1 MTQPDQSLVRFTPYG
16 ANGGAHE
23 PIVMS
28 YEDFYEGTD
37 SPVDDS
43 EWIRTNRVIAIAIEV
58 YGDRGK
64 FQSFSINIYDDQG
77 RLANGK
83 IVHADGTVQTHPN
96 R

>member
-1 MTQPDQSLVRFTPYG
+1 MNQPDQSLVRFTPYG
-16 ANGGAHE
+16 ANGVAFD
-23 PIVMS
+23 PVVMS
-28 YEDFYEGTD
+28 YEDFYEGVD
-37 SPVDDS
+37 SPIDDS
-43 EWIRTNRVIAIAIEV
+43 EWIHINRVVAIAIEV

-83 IVHADGTVQTHPN
+83 IVHADGAVQTHPN